1 MKKKRAMQTRSTAP
15 HRIDVHHHFIPSDY
29 VKALADIGIDTALG
43 VPFPEWTTK
52 KTLEMMDRHGIQTAV
67 TSFTSPAAH
76 VGNARFSRRL
86 ARRCNEIA
94 AELVHDH
101 PARFGAFA
109 ALPGLTDTEGV
120 LSEIAY
126 ALDTL
131 KLDGIGLLTNYKGT
145 YLGDSAFEAMYKEL
159 NRRKAVVHV
168 HPGDPPGKNPFP
180 CSHSLLEAPF
190 ETTRAIT
197 NLIYGG
203 MLERYPDIRFIF
215 SHGGGTVPYL
225 ATRIEEGARR
235 WQGAAENAPKGYCYY
250 LKRLYYDTA
259 GAASPYNLPSLS
271 ALIDPD
277 HILFGTDYPF
287 ATDPIMAAKINGI
300 ARFDRFGAKAR
311 KSVEEKSA
319 LALFPRL
326 GTKRSG

>member
-1 MKKKRAMQTRSTAP
+1 LKKKKGSQSESAAP
-15 HRIDVHHHFIPSDY
+15 HRIDVHHHFIPSEY
-29 VKALADIGIDTALG
+29 VKALADVGIATALG
-43 VPFPEWTTK
+43 VSFPEWTTE
-52 KTLEMMDRHGIQTAV
+52 KTLGMMDRHGIQTAV
-67 TSFTSPAAH
+67 TSFTSPAAF
-76 VGNARFSRRL
+76 VGNGRFSRRL
-86 ARRCNEIA
+86 ARRCNDIA
-94 AELVHDH
+94 AELIHDH
-101 PARFGAFA
+101 PRRFGAFA
-109 ALPGLTDTEGV
+109 ALPGLNDVEGV
-120 LSEIAY
+120 LTEIAY

-131 KLDGIGLLTNYKGT
+131 KLDGIGLLTNCKGT

-168 HPGDPPGKNPFP
+168 HPGDPLGKNPFP

-203 MLERYPDIRFIF
+203 TLERYPDIRFIF
-215 SHGGGTVPYL
+215 SHGGGTIPYL

-235 WQGAAENAPKGYCYY
+235 WQGAAEKAPKGFYYY

-259 GAASPYNLPSLS
+259 GAASPYNLPSLH
-271 ALIDPD
+271 ALIDTD

-287 ATDPIMAAKINGI
+287 ATSPIIAAKVDGV
-300 ARFDRFGAKAR
+300 ARFAGFNAKKRA
-311 KSVEEKSA
+311 SVEEKSA

-326 GTKRSG
+326 RTKRSG

>member
-1 MKKKRAMQTRSTAP
+1 
-15 HRIDVHHHFIPSDY
+15 
-29 VKALADIGIDTALG
+29 LG
-43 VPFPEWTTK
+43 VRFPEWTSEK
-52 KTLEMMDRHGIQTAV
+52 ALEMMDRHGIQTAV

-76 VGNARFSRRL
+76 VGSSRFSRRI

-94 AELVHDH
+94 AELVHHH
-101 PARFGAFA
+101 PRRFGAFA

-120 LSEIAY
+120 LTEIAY

-131 KLDGIGLLTNYKGT
+131 KLDGIGLLTNFKGK
-145 YLGDSAFEAMYKEL
+145 YLGDSAFEALYKDL

-215 SHGGGTVPYL
+215 SHGGGTIPYL

-235 WQGAAENAPKGYCYY
+235 WRGAAENAPKGFYYY

-259 GAASPYNLPSLS
+259 GAASTYNLPSLR
-271 ALIDPD
+271 ALIEPD

-287 ATDPIMAAKINGI
+287 ATTPIIAAKVDGV
-300 ARFDRFGAKAR
+300 ARFAGFNAKGKA
-311 KSVEEKSA
+311 SIEEKSA

-326 GTKRSG
+326 RMKRSG

>member
-1 MKKKRAMQTRSTAP
+1 MP
-15 HRIDVHHHFIPSDY
+15 YRIDVHHHIMPSEY
-29 VKALADIGIDTALG
+29 VKELAAEGVTSALG
-43 VPFPEWTTK
+43 VRFPEWSLE

-76 VGNARFSRRL
+76 VGNARFSRSL

-94 AELVHDH
+94 AKLVHDH
-101 PARFGAFA
+101 PRRFGAFA

-120 LSEIAY
+120 LAEIAY

-145 YLGDSAFEAMYKEL
+145 YLGDSAFEAVYKDL

-190 ETTRAIT
+190 ETTRTIT

-203 MLERYPDIRFIF
+203 ALERYPDIRFIF
-215 SHGGGTVPYL
+215 SHGGGTIPYL

-235 WQGAAENAPKGYCYY
+235 WQGAAENAPKGFYHY

-259 GAASPYNLPSLS
+259 GAASPYSLPSLH
-271 ALIDPD
+271 ALIDTD

-287 ATDPIMAAKINGI
+287 ATTSIIATKIDGV
-300 ARFDRFGAKAR
+300 ARFAGFSAKER
-311 KSVEEKSA
+311 RSIEEKSA

-326 GTKRSG
+326 RMKRSG